1 MPTIDYRLFFN
12 DAPAK
17 QDQLD
22 MVDSIEIE
30 QDVDMA
36 WEARLEI
43 PLCSSDS
50 GKWAKEDD
58 KILADFGRVRVEVKI
73 GKDSFVPLIDGPIVG
88 FDNNMSS
95 EPGQSTLNVRVQ
107 DDSVL
112 LNRVEKIDS
121 FKDKTDDQIAKRVFQ
136 SIPEIAS
143 VKTDPVSPPDAKL
156 PLVEVQHGTAMQ
168 ILRALAKRQNMHAYV
183 LPGSKPG
190 QSIGVFKKYPTTKD
204 GLPDMILLGADR
216 NIGRFEVKNR
226 ATQAGKTVGYAVSI
240 TDKKV
245 VKKTSSFKRL
255 DLLGPDQAV
264 KSDQDAGTYLLPP
277 DLVDSVDLDSA
288 VQAKTDATS
297 YQFEASGFLYTE
309 CYRKVLT
316 PYRLVTATGVNGR
329 LSGDYVVIGVTH
341 TLNRE
346 TYKQTFKLL
355 RNARSAGAGAS
366 TGPLDK
372 VF

>member
-12 DAPAK
+12 NAPAK

-22 MVDSIEIE
+22 MVESIEIE

-43 PLCSSDS
+43 PLCSSDT

-58 KILADFGRVRVEVKI
+58 KILADFARVRVEVKI
-73 GKDSFVPLIDGPIVG
+73 GKDAFVPLIDGPIVG

-95 EPGQSTLNVRVQ
+95 EPGQSSLTVHVH

-112 LNRVEKIDS
+112 LNREEKLAT
-121 FKDKTDDQIAKRVFQ
+121 FEDKTDDQIAKKVFQ

-143 VKTDPVSPPDAKL
+143 VKTDPVPPANGKL
-156 PLVEVQHGTAMQ
+156 PSVEVQHGTAMQ

-190 QSIGVFKKYPTTKD
+190 QSVGVFKKYPTTKD

-226 ATQAGKTVGYAVSI
+226 ATQAGKTVGYAVPI

-245 VKKTSSFKRL
+245 VKKTSSFRRV
-255 DLLGPDQAV
+255 DLLGPEEAE
-264 KSDQDAGTYLLPP
+264 KSDNTGTYLLPP

-288 VQAKTDATS
+288 VQAKTEATS

-309 CYRKVLT
+309 CYGKVLT
-316 PYRLVTATGVNGR
+316 PYRLVTASGVNGR

-341 TLNRE
+341 SLNRE

-355 RNARSAGAGAS
+355 RNARSAGTGAS
-366 TGPLDK
+366 PGPLGK